1 MSIRVQWG
9 TRARMLV
16 DAYFSRDH
24 LDDREG
30 SCPVIGLPSD
40 VSRSGEAVK
49 AAYREV
55 VEMMVGIFEA
65 NLNGPQARERALVLV
80 AACVGGM
87 VLARCMD
94 DPTLGDDFRSVAH
107 KHVLRTAGWKRR
119 PRG

>member
-1 MSIRVQWG
+1 
-9 TRARMLV
+9 MLV